1 MVEASIKRLKE
12 LKETPDS
19 STWFKDHLTVFS
31 ESALPN
37 FNTVTVSEAAK
48 ESFLSRIYRPYIQ
61 SVIDHIS
68 SRMESSGVFSAFSIF
83 DPAHLPDSEEDL
95 PLYGLEKLRTIISFY
110 GSEQE
115 VTFDG
120 KTGLSTP
127 DVDPEATAAEWKIFR
142 NIIFA
147 QYHSETT
154 IKL

>member
-1 MVEASIKRLKE
+1 
-12 LKETPDS
+12 
-19 STWFKDHLTVFS
+19 
-31 ESALPN
+31 
-37 FNTVTVSEAAK
+37 
-48 ESFLSRIYRPYIQ
+48 
-61 SVIDHIS
+61 
-68 SRMESSGVFSAFSIF
+68 MESSGVFSAFSIF

-127 DVDPEATAAEWKIFR
+127 DVDPEATEAEWKFFR

-147 QYHSETT
+147 QYHSETK